1 MADLEQGPCSEQ
13 FSNLEAC
20 AAEKKSKNP
29 QARID
34 NPKAKVVP
42 RVIAELLDYCLLPTA
57 HTLSLVSSDIIP
69 TQMLFCPRQT
79 DELIK
84 CIKKHPKTFQQQQR
98 QG

>member
-42 RVIAELLDYCLLPTA
+42 RVTSQSCSTTA
-57 HTLSLVSSDIIP
+57 HSS
-69 TQMLFCPRQT
+69 
-79 DELIK
+79 
-84 CIKKHPKTFQQQQR
+84 HTFT
-98 QG
+98 GPL